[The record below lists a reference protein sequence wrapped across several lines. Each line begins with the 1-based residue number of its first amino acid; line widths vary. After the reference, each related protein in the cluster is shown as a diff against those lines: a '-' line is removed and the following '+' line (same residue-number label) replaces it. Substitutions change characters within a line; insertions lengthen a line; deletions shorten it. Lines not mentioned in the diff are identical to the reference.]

1 VSTPRFSP
9 VWLVLVGILSVQFGA
24 VVSKGQFDEI
34 PPVGMVFLRLVTSS
48 LILLAFVRPRLRRRP
63 IADWR
68 PVLAL
73 GFVLGAMNW
82 AFYESFARIPLG
94 GAVTIEFA
102 GPLLLAAVGS
112 RRLRDM
118 VWVGL
123 AALGVTLF
131 GAGPTKV
138 DAVGFGLALL
148 AGGCWALYVLSTA
161 ATGRRWAGVEGLAV
175 ASTIATLAIAPFAVV
190 AAGERLLEPRLLALG
205 ALVGLLSSLIPYSLE
220 MVALRTLPPRVF
232 GILMSL
238 DPAAAALA
246 AAVLLSEWLTPLQ
259 LLAIA
264 CVTAASVGAARTQSA
279 PAAVPATDA
288 HPAAQTHAPSRRVR
302 DAVPDQRGPTYP
314 AGRSAQGGQ
323 EGWAELH
330 DGEGV
335 RGHAAG
341 VEAAGRGERGVDDEP
356 GSL

>member
-1 VSTPRFSP
+1 VSRVSTPRLSP

-24 VVSKGQFDEI
+24 VVSKGLFSEI
-34 PPVGMVFLRLVTSS
+34 PPVGMVFLRLMTTS
-48 LILLAFVRPRLRRRP
+48 LILLAFVRPWPRLRGRQVT
-63 IADWR
+63 DWW

-73 GFVLGAMNW
+73 GFALGAMNW

-94 GAVTIEFA
+94 AAVTIEFL

-112 RRLRDM
+112 RRPRDL

-123 AALGVTLF
+123 AALGIAMF

-148 AGGCWALYVLSTA
+148 AGGCWALYVVSTA
-161 ATGRRWAGVEGLAV
+161 ATGRRWAGVEGLVV

-190 AAGERLLEPRLLALG
+190 AAGARLLEPRLLALG
-205 ALVGLLSSLIPYSLE
+205 ALVGVLSSVVPYSLE
-220 MVALRTLPPRVF
+220 MVALRTLPSRVF

-238 DPAAAALA
+238 EPAAAALA

-264 CVTAASVGAARTQSA
+264 CVTAASVGAARTKS
-279 PAAVPATDA
+279 VPEALT
-288 HPAAQTHAPSRRVR
+288 R
-302 DAVPDQRGPTYP
+302 D
-314 AGRSAQGGQ
+314 
-323 EGWAELH
+323 
-330 DGEGV
+330 
-335 RGHAAG
+335 
-341 VEAAGRGERGVDDEP
+341 
-356 GSL
+356 